1 MLFELCHWVFDNKD
15 LKVVVLM
22 CGISEFV
29 PVSLLSSIL
38 ETLKVCHAHTV
49 LILFGESPIF

>member
-1 MLFELCHWVFDNKD
+1 
-15 LKVVVLM
+15 M

>member
-1 MLFELCHWVFDNKD
+1 
-15 LKVVVLM
+15 M

-49 LILFGESPIF
+49 LILFGESPIFLMYESTYMGVFLL